1 VIVSHVI
8 GLPVEETVLQL
19 APAGAAAL
27 AAFAIAVRAWLARL
41 TARLRPDDVR
51 R

>member
-1 VIVSHVI
+1 MTGHVA
-8 GLPVEETVLQL
+8 GLPLEETVLQL

-27 AAFAIAVRAWLARL
+27 AASAIAVRAWLGRL
-41 TARLRPDDVR
+41 RARLRPDDVR